1 MFQSPDPSQLIGM
14 RGWSFSSL
22 KFSFAAFQYAQ
33 TSALTAS
40 VSDLLNLREET
51 YPVLP
56 PARRAEKKSSGFS
69 SGPPETLVDDAQ
81 AAPAAITSIAADAI
95 DLNTV
100 LSIWCLSCSTRKSEK
115 FHIVY
120 FSIVDAESQCGPLDM
135 PALIAAG
142 SGIDVEKI
150 AALVILHEQYVG
162 MPADE
167 DVGPVPVD
175 EGQCL
180 QVIVAGPAS
189 DMLQKDFPPFALE
202 ASVLRI
208 DPADILA
215 VTVAVHGHQRLE
227 GSYRVSELKPA
238 SEVPGVPKLVDR
250 R

>member
-1 MFQSPDPSQLIGM
+1 
-14 RGWSFSSL
+14 
-22 KFSFAAFQYAQ
+22 
-33 TSALTAS
+33 
-40 VSDLLNLREET
+40 
-51 YPVLP
+51 
-56 PARRAEKKSSGFS
+56 
-69 SGPPETLVDDAQ
+69 
-81 AAPAAITSIAADAI
+81 
-95 DLNTV
+95 
-100 LSIWCLSCSTRKSEK
+100 
-115 FHIVY
+115 
-120 FSIVDAESQCGPLDM
+120 M
-135 PALIAAG
+135 PTLIAAG

-167 DVGPVPVD
+167 DVGLVPVD